1 MLSARE
7 VRRFNLEALKMVLL
21 VTINSIILTALL
33 LLTVYTVL
41 ILRIYYQRRQ
51 LDILIIDVIIL
62 RNIAFERGK

>member
-1 MLSARE
+1 MLSTRE

-41 ILRIYYQRRQ
+41 ILTIYYQRRQ

>member
-1 MLSARE
+1 MLSTRE

-33 LLTVYTVL
+33 LLTAYTVL

>member
-1 MLSARE
+1 MLSTRE

-41 ILRIYYQRRQ
+41 ILRIYYQRRP

>member
-7 VRRFNLEALKMVLL
+7 VRRFNFEALKMVLL

>member
-1 MLSARE
+1 MLSTRE

>member
-1 MLSARE
+1 MLSTRE
-7 VRRFNLEALKMVLL
+7 VRQFNLEALKMVLL

>member
-1 MLSARE
+1 MLSTRE

-51 LDILIIDVIIL
+51 LDILIIDFIIL
-62 RNIAFERGK
+62 RNIPFERGK